1 MERSREELDTRLKQ
15 QIQFIVEVDK
25 VKNIFRQTYLADANR
40 KENDAEHSWHLALMA
55 VLLKDYMKEEIDL
68 AKVMIMVLIHDLLRL
83 MREIRMHM
91 MKVVQR
97 PRENGKKRRLIV
109 FLDYCRKIRDKNSAS
124 CGKSSKLIRLRK
136 QNMPIFSI
144 ISSLFC

>member
-55 VLLKDYMKEEIDL
+55 VLLKDYMKEEIDRSSSHNNSESEIL
-68 AKVMIMVLIHDLLRL
+68 LHPAFPHD
-83 MREIRMHM
+83 
-91 MKVVQR
+91 
-97 PRENGKKRRLIV
+97 
-109 FLDYCRKIRDKNSAS
+109 
-124 CGKSSKLIRLRK
+124 
-136 QNMPIFSI
+136 
-144 ISSLFC
+144 

>member
-68 AKVMIMVLIHDLLRL
+68 AKVMIMVLIHDLV
-83 MREIRMHM
+83 E
-91 MKVVQR
+91 R